1 MGEERFPSV
10 PTLHIYPIIFFF
22 SIYLASKAN
31 IVGKNF
37 LLDEVVSLETQL
49 DF

>member
-10 PTLHIYPIIFFF
+10 PPIHIYPILFFF
-22 SIYLASKAN
+22 SIYLASKASS
-31 IVGKNF
+31 VGKNF
-37 LLDEVVSLETQL
+37 LLDKMVSLEPQL

>member
-10 PTLHIYPIIFFF
+10 PTIHIYPILFFLF
-22 SIYLASKAN
+22 FLASKAST
-31 IVGKNF
+31 VGKNF
-37 LLDEVVSLETQL
+37 LLDKMVSLEPQL